1 MRRFAPMFAM
11 ALAALIAVP
20 ATADDLEI
28 ANKIAAKLSQ
38 KQKEKVLKDF
48 RISVDVDE
56 GVAWVSGHV
65 KTEEQR
71 HDVLE
76 ITRRVKGVKL
86 VVNDLAVGAEK
97 STETPAESKPE
108 PETLAPTQPVASD
121 LPEPELKVPT
131 QPVTNNLLEPGL
143 KASTSQVA
151 NDLPETELTRG
162 GTEETL
168 SQPDPPVVPNAEG
181 EPLQSQVSD
190 LEKQLPIAVAQPF
203 PENPTQQ
210 VATVSTQQTAT
221 VAKPI
226 RAVPVA
232 VNGRPALN
240 GQAVSPHAGMRP
252 APYAGRQVAAMQ
264 PMQPVNYCP
273 PVNNNGAGGGY
284 SGAVYDQPSM
294 PGYAWPSYASYP
306 NYAAVTYPQQ
316 YSPQAWPYI
325 GPFYPYPQVPL
336 GWRKVCLEWDDGWWM
351 LDFSTKGR
359 Y

>member
-86 VVNDLAVGAEK
+86 VVNDLTVGGEK

-108 PETLAPTQPVASD
+108 PETLAPTQPGASD

-190 LEKQLPIAVAQPF
+190 LEKQLPIAVAQQL

-210 VATVSTQQTAT
+210 VATVSTQHGGKAHQSGSCGGQWTPSTQWSGSCSSCRHEAS
-221 VAKPI
+221 
-226 RAVPVA
+226 
-232 VNGRPALN
+232 ALCW
-240 GQAVSPHAGMRP
+240 QASRCNAAHAARELLP
-252 APYAGRQVAAMQ
+252 TR
-264 PMQPVNYCP
+264 
-273 PVNNNGAGGGY
+273 
-284 SGAVYDQPSM
+284 
-294 PGYAWPSYASYP
+294 
-306 NYAAVTYPQQ
+306 
-316 YSPQAWPYI
+316 
-325 GPFYPYPQVPL
+325 
-336 GWRKVCLEWDDGWWM
+336 
-351 LDFSTKGR
+351 
-359 Y
+359 